1 MKIQIHRGARQI
13 GGCITEIATEGC
25 RILIDLGSNLP
36 GNSPDGADG
45 DRAEELTKAEVEK
58 LTDGVDA
65 LFYTH
70 YHGDHV
76 GLLPWVPP
84 HIPQYI
90 GAGAREVMQC
100 KYAYLHQ
107 EETLQA
113 IGRMRTYAVARR
125 IDVGGK
131 GKLFVTPY
139 FVSHSAFD
147 AYMFKIEC
155 EGRTILHTGDF
166 RSHGYLGKGL
176 EPTLLGH
183 VGRVDILITEGTM
196 LGRQTES
203 VWKEADIKD
212 NVIDLLK
219 KHKYV
224 FALCSSTDLDRLASF
239 HQACK
244 ETGRLFCVDRYQQ
257 HVLDIFTRYAGQRQK
272 LFCFDKICLLGDDK
286 TGNLWYKMRRQ
297 GFLMPVRVSHSSL
310 VKALLCKYADDPAWL
325 IYSLWR
331 GYAEHGKPYSNERI
345 RELRELFGD
354 RIADGT
360 RDGFHTSGHADVA
373 TLRKV
378 CEIVNPR
385 IGVIPIHKE
394 RNTSYREILHTD
406 AWHIF
411 TESETLIEHPLGN
424 IAVLLS

>member
-25 RILIDLGSNLP
+25 RVLIDLGSNLP
-36 GNSPDGADG
+36 GNSPDEADG
-45 DRAEELTKAEVEK
+45 VRTEELTKAEVEK

-107 EETLQA
+107 EDTLQA
-113 IGRMRTYAVARR
+113 IGRMRTYTIARR

-155 EGRTILHTGDF
+155 ESKTILHTGDF

-203 VWKEADIKD
+203 VWKEADIKN

-257 HVLDIFTRYAGQRQK
+257 RVLNIFTRYAGQEQK
-272 LFCFDKICLLGDDK
+272 LFCFDKVCLLGDDK
-286 TGNLWYKMRRQ
+286 TGNLWYKMV
-297 GFLMPVRVSHSSL
+297 F
-310 VKALLCKYADDPAWL
+310 
-325 IYSLWR
+325 
-331 GYAEHGKPYSNERI
+331 
-345 RELRELFGD
+345 
-354 RIADGT
+354 
-360 RDGFHTSGHADVA
+360 
-373 TLRKV
+373 
-378 CEIVNPR
+378 
-385 IGVIPIHKE
+385 
-394 RNTSYREILHTD
+394 
-406 AWHIF
+406 
-411 TESETLIEHPLGN
+411 
-424 IAVLLS
+424 